1 MKRVG
6 VAVVVFAL
14 LIALSGLSLW
24 HLHTVTQDM
33 TETLSQI
40 KEYINNNEIGQAQS
54 LTDQVIH
61 QWHVNEKVMTR
72 YVHHHQLDEITGII
86 ARLPS
91 LAQYGDISEFAAE
104 VEHTRVLIAH
114 IWDSEIPSP
123 KNIF

>member
-54 LTDQVIH
+54 LTA
-61 QWHVNEKVMTR
+61 
-72 YVHHHQLDEITGII
+72 L
-86 ARLPS
+86 
-91 LAQYGDISEFAAE
+91 
-104 VEHTRVLIAH
+104 
-114 IWDSEIPSP
+114 
-123 KNIF
+123 